1 MSQGNAIKY
10 ILKRSELTK
19 ILDFLSVNN
28 NYIGLFNMEIANTVL
43 LVITLSFF
51 EIILSLDNA
60 VALSSITEELNNK
73 DKKFVLDLGMFL
85 SYFFRIV
92 LIFCATW
99 IIRYWQLKLLAA
111 IYLFYLVFDYFWDL
125 SSDSNFKTKKSLM
138 SAIVAVVFT
147 DLAFSLDS
155 VSAAVGISD
164 RFLIIIAGCG
174 IGVLALRFLTEL
186 FQVWMEKFTYLELS
200 GYLAI
205 GLVAIKLLIEIIYP
219 SLVLPES
226 IELLMVISIFSF
238 GFSKQNTSF
247 TNV

>member
-1 MSQGNAIKY
+1 MQIS
-10 ILKRSELTK
+10 
-19 ILDFLSVNN
+19 
-28 NYIGLFNMEIANTVL
+28 NTIL

-60 VALSSITEELNNK
+60 VALSSITQGLNNK

-85 SYFFRIV
+85 SYFLRIV

-111 IYLFYLVFDYFWDL
+111 IYLLYLVFDYFLDL
-125 SSDSNFKTKKSLM
+125 SSEKEFKNKMSLM
-138 SAIVAVVFT
+138 SAIVAVIFT

-164 RFLIIIAGCG
+164 RFLVIIVGCG
-174 IGVLALRFLTEL
+174 IGVLALRFLTDL
-186 FQVWMEKFTYLELS
+186 FKAWMEKFTHLELS

-205 GLVAIKLLIEIIYP
+205 CLVAIKLLAEIIYP

-238 GFSKQNTSF
+238 GFSKQNTSL
-247 TNV
+247 TNS